1 MQSIFTDKQKMPTEA
16 DLQKALGGT
25 YPYWQELSDFARG
38 TGRVSSAKWHYSG
51 EKYGWAYRLSEE
63 KRVLV
68 YLLPRHLY
76 FKTAFVFGAKATNLI
91 LESSISEAIKL
102 DLNAAKVYA
111 EGRGIR
117 IDVKDR
123 SLVGDI
129 KKLITIKTGN

>member
-1 MQSIFTDKQKMPTEA
+1 MQSIFIDKQKTPTET
-16 DLQKALGGT
+16 DLQKALGET
-25 YPYWQELSDFARG
+25 YPYWQELSAFIRE
-38 TGRVSSAKWHYSG
+38 TGRVSSEKWHYSG
-51 EKYGWAYRLSEE
+51 EKYGWAYRLSDE

-76 FKTAFVFGAKATNLI
+76 FKTAFVFGGKATSLI

-102 DLNAAKVYA
+102 ELNAAKVYA

-117 IDVKDR
+117 IDVKDPGV
-123 SLVGDI
+123 VGDI